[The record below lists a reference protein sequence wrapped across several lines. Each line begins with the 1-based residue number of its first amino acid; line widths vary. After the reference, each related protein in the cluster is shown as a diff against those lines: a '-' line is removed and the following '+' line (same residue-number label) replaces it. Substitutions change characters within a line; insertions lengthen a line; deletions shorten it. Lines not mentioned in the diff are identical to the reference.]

1 MFGNFLANS
10 IRRTCKTTNIES
22 LFVMKNKFAENN
34 LRATKFDRTVTETKF
49 FMHFYVGL
57 VFYLREKKNLLLKK

>member
-1 MFGNFLANS
+1 MFGNFLANL

-34 LRATKFDRTVTETKF
+34 LRATKFDRTVMTETKF
-49 FMHFYVGL
+49 FIHYYVGL
-57 VFYLREKKNLLLKK
+57 LFYLRE